1 MKKLFLG
8 LAVAASSIAFGQQFG
23 AKAGVNVSSLT
34 SADELDTKSKTG
46 FYAGIFMNAPLASNF
61 SIQPE
66 LLYENSGAKVKADD
80 NIDVKLHLD
89 YIAIPVM
96 FQYNATPEF
105 YLEAGPKFSFLVN
118 NKFTSDNAMLEDFLN
133 EVDTKDTFSTFDFGL
148 GIGAGYYFTP
158 NIGINVRYMAGLTDI
173 FKDNEGDAVK
183 NSAFQAGLSF
193 KF

>member
-34 SADELDTKSKTG
+34 STNELDSKSKTG

-66 LLYENSGAKVKADD
+66 LLYENSGAKASTFSNV
-80 NIDVKLHLD
+80 DVKQNLD

-96 FQYNATPEF
+96 FQYNATPELYF
-105 YLEAGPKFSFLVN
+105 EAGPKFSFLVN
-118 NKFTSDNAMLEDFLN
+118 NKFTSDNATVENLLN
-133 EVDTKDTFSTFDFGL
+133 QAVNKDSYSTFDFGL
-148 GIGAGYYFTP
+148 GLGAGYYFTP

-173 FKDNEGDAVK
+173 YKDNKGDAVK